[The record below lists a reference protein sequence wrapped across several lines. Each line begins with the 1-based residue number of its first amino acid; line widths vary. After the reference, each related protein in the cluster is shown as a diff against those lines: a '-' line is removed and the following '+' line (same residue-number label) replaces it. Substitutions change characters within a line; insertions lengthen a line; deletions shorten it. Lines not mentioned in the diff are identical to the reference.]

1 MNNLKKVGLTALG
14 TALVTSS
21 AVAGSLDVTGTA
33 GITYVGNSGAG
44 IQNGASKF
52 TQKST
57 ISFTGSA
64 DLDNGFTVSYY
75 NNVAGA
81 AMTNANAY
89 FDVDMGDMG
98 TLRYA
103 GRGTAGNGAVGMWD
117 DKTPAANEE
126 SWDIKGG
133 GGEDGPVNQQTTAD
147 SLIYTNSS
155 IVDGVTVVLNYKPAE
170 AGVHKSTTGAGIA
183 YTGIEGLNIGVAE
196 EDNETTNGGTI
207 ENTVVYATYAID
219 AFTVGIQ
226 ANASDSQTANSDE
239 DFEAFGISYAVSE
252 DVSISYGA
260 SKIEYELGS
269 NLSDQEADAIG
280 ISWTNGS
287 MSVVASRHSLDNVAG
302 APTDDRD
309 ATELNLTF
317 AF

>member
-1 MNNLKKVGLTALG
+1 MNNLKKIGLTALG

-33 GITYVGNSGAG
+33 GITYVGNSGNG

-89 FDVDMGDMG
+89 FDVDMGDAG

-103 GRGTAGNGAVGMWD
+103 GRGTVGNGAVGAWD

-133 GGEDGPVNQQTTAD
+133 GGEQGPVNQQTTAD
-147 SLIYTNSS
+147 YFIYTNSS
-155 IVDGVTVVLNYKPAE
+155 MMDGLTVMLNYKPAE
-170 AGVHKSTTGAGIA
+170 AGVHESTTGAGVA
-183 YTGIEGLNIGVAE
+183 FTGVEGLNIGVAS
-196 EDNETTNGGTI
+196 EDNNTTNGAVI

-219 AFTVGIQ
+219 AFTLGIQ
-226 ANASDSQTANSDE
+226 SNSSDSQTANSDQ
-239 DFEAFGISYAVSE
+239 DFSAFGVSYAISE
-252 DVSISYGA
+252 DLSVSYGY
-260 SKIEYELGS
+260 SEVEFELGS
-269 NLSDQEADAIG
+269 NLSDQEADALG

-287 MSVVASRHSLDNVAG
+287 MSVVASRHSIDNVAG

-309 ATELNLTF
+309 ATEVNLTF